1 MTLSFAGVVRRGEFV
16 LDARIEVAP
25 GERLGVVGP
34 NGSGKSTLLRAI
46 AGLLP
51 LSEGSIRLGDRVL
64 ADVATQLPPDER
76 RTALVFQDHRL
87 FPHLSVRDN
96 VAYGPRAAGARRG
109 PARAVADEWLRRLGI
124 TELATRRPAQLSG
137 GQSQRVALARA
148 LAQGP
153 DALLL
158 DEPTAALD
166 ADARISVRAELARHL
181 ADLTVPTIVVT
192 HDPVEAL
199 VMTDRLAVL
208 EQGRVVQTGTP
219 GEVAARPATPYV
231 ARLMGLNLYAGIAG
245 PDGVTLDGGGLLAV
259 ADAPESGAVLV
270 SLRPSAITVHLTRPE
285 GASHRNVWPGAVDRM
300 EMLGDRVR
308 LHVVGDPNA
317 LVDVTAAS
325 VVDLGL
331 GPGTSVWLSAKA
343 TEATA
348 YPQP

>member
-1 MTLSFAGVVRRGEFV
+1 MTLAFVGVVRRGDFV
-16 LDARIEVAP
+16 LEATIEVAP

-51 LSEGSIRLGDRVL
+51 LSEGSIRLGGRVL
-64 ADVATQLPPDER
+64 ANDTTQLAPEER

-87 FPHLSVRDN
+87 FPHLTVRDN
-96 VAYGPRAAGARRG
+96 VAYGPRAAGRRRG
-109 PARAVADEWLRRLGI
+109 AARAHADAWLHRLEI
-124 TELATRRPAQLSG
+124 ADLADRRPAQLSG

-148 LAQGP
+148 LAQDP
-153 DALLL
+153 EALLL

-181 ADLTVPTIVVT
+181 ADLTVPAVVVT

-199 VMTDRLAVL
+199 VMTDRLVVL
-208 EQGRVVQTGTP
+208 EQGRVVQAGPP

-231 ARLMGLNLYAGIAG
+231 ARLMGLNLYAGTAG
-245 PDGVTLDGGGLLAV
+245 PDGVALDSGGVLAV
-259 ADAPESGAVLV
+259 ADAPASGPVLV
-270 SLRPSAITVHLTRPE
+270 SLRPSAITVHVTRPE
-285 GASHRNVWPGAVDRM
+285 GASHRNVWPGSVDRM

-308 LHVVGDPNA
+308 LHVSGMPDA
-317 LVDVTAAS
+317 LVDVTPAS
-325 VVDLGL
+325 VAELAL
-331 GPGTSVWLSAKA
+331 APGRSVWLSAKA

-348 YPQP
+348 YAR